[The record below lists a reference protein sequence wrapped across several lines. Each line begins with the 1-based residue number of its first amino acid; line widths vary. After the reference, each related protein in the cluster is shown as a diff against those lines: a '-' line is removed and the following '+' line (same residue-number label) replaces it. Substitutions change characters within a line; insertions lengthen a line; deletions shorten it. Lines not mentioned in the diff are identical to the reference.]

1 MNMLA
6 YVAPGFYLFSVSV
19 AMEAFKADVLAKFF
33 EGVISDES

>member
-6 YVAPGFYLFSVSV
+6 YTAPGFYLFSVSV

-33 EGVISDES
+33 